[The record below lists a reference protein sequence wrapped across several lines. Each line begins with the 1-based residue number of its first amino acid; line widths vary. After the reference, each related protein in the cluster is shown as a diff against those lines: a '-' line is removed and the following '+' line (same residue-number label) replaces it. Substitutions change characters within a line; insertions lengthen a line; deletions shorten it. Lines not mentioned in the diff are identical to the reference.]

1 MLFYVQSYQPPPLP
15 PPPPPPENPPP
26 LEPLLKL
33 ELLPDELL
41 LEGGVEP
48 EEIELVKLEL
58 SVFPKPANPIGL
70 PVYQSLV

>member
-1 MLFYVQSYQPPPLP
+1 MLFYIMKLP
-15 PPPPPPENPPP
+15 AATATATTTAAAENPPP

-48 EEIELVKLEL
+48 EGDRV
-58 SVFPKPANPIGL
+58 G
-70 PVYQSLV
+70 